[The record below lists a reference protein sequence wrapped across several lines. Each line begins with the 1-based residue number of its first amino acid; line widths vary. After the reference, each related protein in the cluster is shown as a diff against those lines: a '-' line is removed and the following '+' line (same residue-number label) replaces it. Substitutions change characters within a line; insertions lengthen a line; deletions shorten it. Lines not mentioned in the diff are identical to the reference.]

1 MIKGQ
6 VPLNMCFS
14 KKRDGEVVTNLEFR
28 ISLHQ
33 LQNNVAAN
41 GVAHQDQA
49 GFSGNMF
56 PEEGQ
61 LVFNL
66 PVETKYI
73 TLCC

>member
-1 MIKGQ
+1 M
-6 VPLNMCFS
+6 
-14 KKRDGEVVTNLEFR
+14 VTNLEFR
-28 ISLHQ
+28 ISLLQ
-33 LQNNVAAN
+33 LQNDVAAN
-41 GVAHQDQA
+41 GVTQQDQA

-66 PVETKYI
+66 PAETKHI

>member
-1 MIKGQ
+1 M
-6 VPLNMCFS
+6 
-14 KKRDGEVVTNLEFR
+14 VTNLEFR

-41 GVAHQDQA
+41 GVTHQDQA

-66 PVETKYI
+66 PVETKHI
-73 TLCC
+73 SLCC

>member
-1 MIKGQ
+1 M
-6 VPLNMCFS
+6 
-14 KKRDGEVVTNLEFR
+14 VTNLEFR

-33 LQNNVAAN
+33 LQNDVAAN
-41 GVAHQDQA
+41 GVTQQDQA

-56 PEEGQ
+56 PEESQ

-66 PVETKYI
+66 PAETKHI